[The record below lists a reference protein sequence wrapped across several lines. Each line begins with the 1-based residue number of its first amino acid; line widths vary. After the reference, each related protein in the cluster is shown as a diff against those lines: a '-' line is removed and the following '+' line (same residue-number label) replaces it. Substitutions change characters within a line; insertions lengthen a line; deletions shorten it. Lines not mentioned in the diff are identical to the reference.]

1 MTAIAYTG
9 QSLASKAVRDQRLQV
24 LELAQLGR
32 RVPRA
37 QEGQVGFIDTMPIVS
52 DLNQLQTAIFD
63 RELDGS

>member
-52 DLNQLQTAIFD
+52 DLNQL
-63 RELDGS
+63 